1 MLKHRFGYVA
11 AAIALSV
18 VPLAGCDQAQEKL
31 SRAEA
36 CGDLVEMSLSE
47 LRRVREG
54 ASDPAQIEQSLRDA
68 AQKFRDKA
76 SEIDNAEVEKAART
90 YARKMKKLAESA
102 AAGETPDVNAVI
114 KANSELAKTC
124 T

>member
-1 MLKHRFGYVA
+1 MFKHRFGYVA

-31 SRAEA
+31 SRADA
-36 CGDLVEMSLSE
+36 CADLVELSLNE
-47 LRRVREG
+47 LHQLRET
-54 ASDPAQIEQSLRDA
+54 ANDPAKIEQSLRDA

-76 SEIDNAEVEKAART
+76 SEVDNAEVEKAART
-90 YARKMKKLAESA
+90 YSRKMKELAESA
-102 AAGETPDVNAVI
+102 AAGGTPDIDAVI
-114 KANSELAKTC
+114 KANSDLTKTC